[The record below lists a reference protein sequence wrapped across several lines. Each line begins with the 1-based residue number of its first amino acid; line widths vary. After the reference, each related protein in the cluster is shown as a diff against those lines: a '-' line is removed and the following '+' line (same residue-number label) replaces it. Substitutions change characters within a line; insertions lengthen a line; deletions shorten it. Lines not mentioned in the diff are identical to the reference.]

1 MEVSH
6 NINNYFHRFKAEDNK
21 KDGDNFNNK
30 KEAYTA
36 LEEKADWDNVDKQ
49 VSLKFLT
56 LKWSFE
62 SLKSPRG
69 ILLPH

>member
-6 NINNYFHRFKAEDNK
+6 NINNYSHRFKAEDNK

-36 LEEKADWDNVDKQ
+36 LEKKADSDNVENQ
-49 VSLKFLT
+49 VSLKF
-56 LKWSFE
+56 
-62 SLKSPRG
+62 
-69 ILLPH
+69 